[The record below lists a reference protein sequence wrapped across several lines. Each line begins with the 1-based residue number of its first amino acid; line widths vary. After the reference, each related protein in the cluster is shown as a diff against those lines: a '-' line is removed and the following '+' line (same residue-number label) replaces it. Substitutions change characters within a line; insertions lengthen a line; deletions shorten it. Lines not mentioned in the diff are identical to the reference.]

1 MPHYIDIVSSLA
13 CLRPFLRLNSIF
25 KLILTIVCRGQQ
37 AVLAFIRRF
46 LLTPLH
52 CVSSP
57 DKVVPGTSV
66 RGTCSFDSG
75 TASALSAP
83 MPTVAE
89 HVQSLMPPSPT
100 LACSTA
106 VGNRENPQTVIQ
118 EDVLSDELVVNPF
131 SPEDLGNRRN
141 MTQGQIK
148 RTVAE
153 PIPPVKVEFTVPEV
167 EGGWTRHIHPEGSI
181 YYQNESTA
189 IQLMP
194 SGQNNQ
200 QVSLAVL
207 TCCDLSGNEVLHKI
221 TACSDYLYK
230 ELWKCTDLPPFDHI
244 ELVLD
249 IVQES
254 QGVLN
259 FFYYFVDHR
268 RKVVFWPCEYSP
280 APIYCNVKGVQ
291 AEDHIRLAIEAQYW
305 LHCELFPH
313 IHMNMTVCQ
322 PLCDTLLHSLAE
334 SILSESALAS
344 YTTTELQQMLELT
357 SNIVASRE
365 KINSSTIQ
373 GPSFAHEVHQ
383 LLWPRGGSFEC

>member
-153 PIPPVKVEFTVPEV
+153 PIPPVKVEFTVSPEV
-167 EGGWTRHIHPEGSI
+167 EGGWTRHIHPE
-181 YYQNESTA
+181 
-189 IQLMP
+189 
-194 SGQNNQ
+194 GQNNQ

-207 TCCDLSGNEVLHKI
+207 TCCDLSGNE
-221 TACSDYLYK
+221 
-230 ELWKCTDLPPFDHI
+230 CTDLPPFDHI

-291 AEDHIRLAIEAQYW
+291 AEDHITIEAQYW

-357 SNIVASRE
+357 SNIVERR
-365 KINSSTIQ
+365 STH
-373 GPSFAHEVHQ
+373 PLFRA
-383 LLWPRGGSFEC
+383 LACM